1 MEGTIQNI
9 MAGSNT
15 LQLYGLLTA
24 ALFFAMVGFR
34 ELRDERLDGL
44 LFVVMAAFFAFAHV
58 FYLVQ
63 LPPESALAGII
74 THVEIWKWLAFVLAP
89 VLIFLYLL
97 FGLYSFICSH
107 YRDGLLK
114 LFFGLTLLCYLYMV
128 GQHWDVDVK
137 GILTLTWTLIW
148 LDVELGTAH

>member
-1 MEGTIQNI
+1 MEGTIQSI
-9 MAGSNT
+9 ITGSHT

-24 ALFFAMVGFR
+24 ALFFAMVGIR

-44 LFVVMAAFFAFAHV
+44 LFVVMAAFFAIAHV

-74 THVEIWKWLAFVLAP
+74 TRVEIWKWLAFILAP

-97 FGLYSFICSH
+97 FGLYSFVC
-107 YRDGLLK
+107 YRFRDGLLK

-128 GQHWDVDVK
+128 GQHWAIDVK

-148 LDVELGTAH
+148 LNVELGTAH